1 MFAVWPHVC
10 GAALWIRTC
19 CYRPLATEGA
29 GVMEFA
35 DMLREMAMATAPVVV
50 GYDEKAALLA
60 GAASLRAAPAPIM
73 GEAADALSQREASR
87 EAQGWQDISTAPRD
101 ATWVLVWSPH
111 WRDGGLPTQVPSMA
125 YWSHLSNCWAD
136 YDGKVY
142 KPTVWMPL
150 PSPPEIPS

>member
-1 MFAVWPHVC
+1 MSSEQRTARETLEQAFRAGFAAC
-10 GAALWIRTC
+10 QDNTDKYGEYNGDSIK
-19 CYRPLATEGA
+19 E
-29 GVMEFA
+29 EFA
-35 DMLREMAMATAPVVV
+35 AF
-50 GYDEKAALLA
+50 
-60 GAASLRAAPAPIM
+60 AASLRAAPAPIM